1 MGVGEWFS
9 NFCSALTIR
18 DLTVSARYKRIT
30 KRLNIEYYNSESE
43 INHSLYVGS
52 YGRNTAINSTSDFDV
67 LFQLPVEL
75 YHRFNEYKSNGQSAL
90 LQDVKT
96 KIEKTYPGTRI
107 KADGQVIVIPF
118 YDGITFELLPAFIN
132 KDGHSY
138 TYPNANDGGSWKV
151 TDPKSEQEAI
161 AIRNKNTNGNLIRL
175 CRMMRSW
182 KNKNNVLIDGILIDT
197 LAYNFIDMWEYKD
210 KSFIYYDW
218 MSKDFFKYLL
228 NIDHNQSYWYAPG
241 SRMLVAK
248 SGAFQHKAKQA
259 YTTALQAIENANAG
273 YEYTAKS
280 NWREIYGTDFPA

>member
-1 MGVGEWFS
+1 
-9 NFCSALTIR
+9 
-18 DLTVSARYKRIT
+18 
-30 KRLNIEYYNSESE
+30 
-43 INHSLYVGS
+43 
-52 YGRNTAINSTSDFDV
+52 
-67 LFQLPVEL
+67 
-75 YHRFNEYKSNGQSAL
+75 
-90 LQDVKT
+90 
-96 KIEKTYPGTRI
+96 
-107 KADGQVIVIPF
+107 
-118 YDGITFELLPAFIN
+118 
-132 KDGHSY
+132 
-138 TYPNANDGGSWKV
+138 
-151 TDPKSEQEAI
+151 
-161 AIRNKNTNGNLIRL
+161 
-175 CRMMRSW
+175 MRSW